1 MPEDD
6 MTIVPPKRM
15 TVTRLGHKVDE
26 VHESVDEISNE
37 LAEIKQVL
45 KSLLEVTLGSR
56 LNAKEEEEKPPNKE
70 DYSMYG

>member
-6 MTIVPPKRM
+6 MTVVPPKRM

-45 KSLLEVTLGSR
+45 KSLLEVTLG
-56 LNAKEEEEKPPNKE
+56 LNTKEEEEKPPNKE

>member
-6 MTIVPPKRM
+6 MTVVTPKRM

-56 LNAKEEEEKPPNKE
+56 LNAKEEKPPTKE

>member
-6 MTIVPPKRM
+6 MTVVPPKRM

-45 KSLLEVTLGSR
+45 KSLLEVTLG
-56 LNAKEEEEKPPNKE
+56 LNTKEEEKPPNKE

>member
-1 MPEDD
+1 

-45 KSLLEVTLGSR
+45 KSLLEVTLG
-56 LNAKEEEEKPPNKE
+56 LNTKEEEKAPTKE

>member
-1 MPEDD
+1 
-6 MTIVPPKRM
+6 MTVVPPKRM

-45 KSLLEVTLGSR
+45 KSLLEVTLG
-56 LNAKEEEEKPPNKE
+56 LNTKEEEEKPPNKE

>member
-56 LNAKEEEEKPPNKE
+56 LNAKEEEKPPNKE